1 MQKLNI
7 GHQKALLDLWKL
19 KTMNWPVL
27 IIFGIL
33 AVGLIVFLVVRN
45 QKDAKELEE
54 EIKHDYRKPRDDKG
68 DIEIDEVMK

>member
-1 MQKLNI
+1 
-7 GHQKALLDLWKL
+7 
-19 KTMNWPVL
+19 MNWPVL
-27 IIFGIL
+27 IIFGVL

-45 QKDAKELEE
+45 LKDEKELEE